1 MGRKGN
7 ERTSRDGRRGD
18 SVPYLDERCVRHGPR
33 RGGDVGGDD
42 AEAEPLERAAQLGNG
57 VPPVAARDA
66 HHQHLIP
73 GARHPHLSNQETR
86 PQPGASVQ
94 CKRSRV
100 QAGHRRLA
108 GRRRGV
114 GVRSPAGRARL
125 VACHHYCSF
134 RELAVAA
141 PRTVNFT

>member
-73 GARHPHLSNQETR
+73 GARHPHLSNQETPSR
-86 PQPGASVQ
+86 GRQCSASAVES
-94 CKRSRV
+94 KPAIAV
-100 QAGHRRLA
+100 WP

>member
-73 GARHPHLSNQETR
+73 GARHPHLSNQETPSR
-86 PQPGASVQ
+86 GRQCSASAVESKPAIAVWPGA
-94 CKRSRV
+94 
-100 QAGHRRLA
+100 
-108 GRRRGV
+108 GV
-114 GVRSPAGRARL
+114 ASALGPRPAGRGWSL
-125 VACHHYCSF
+125 VTITAHSVSSPSRH
-134 RELAVAA
+134 RVL
-141 PRTVNFT
+141 

>member
-42 AEAEPLERAAQLGNG
+42 AEAEPLERAAQLGHG
-57 VPPVAARDA
+57 VPSVAARDA

-73 GARHPHLSNQETR
+73 GARHPHLSNQETPSR
-86 PQPGASVQ
+86 GRQ
-94 CKRSRV
+94 CSAIAVESKPAIAV
-100 QAGHRRLA
+100 WP